1 MEILQLHSSHN
12 KKEFSCG
19 KLQLDN
25 YIHFQATQDV
35 KKMLAAC
42 FVLVNN
48 QNTVLGYYTLSNSGI
63 PKDTIPFEF
72 QKRIPNSYTN
82 LPATL
87 LGRLAIDKSISGKGM
102 GELLL
107 LDALKR
113 CYYVSKSE
121 IGSMAV
127 IIDPIDDNAILFYKK
142 YGFILLPDSGKMFIA
157 MKTITQLITNK

>member
-1 MEILQLHSSHN
+1 MEIVQLHSSHI

-19 KLQLDN
+19 KSLLDN
-25 YIHFQATQDV
+25 YIHFQASQDI

-48 QNTVLGYYTLSNSGI
+48 KNIVLGYYTLSNSGI
-63 PKDTIPFEF
+63 PKDTIPLEF
-72 QKRIPNSYTN
+72 QKRIPNSYAN

-87 LGRLAIDKSISGKGM
+87 LGRLAIDKSISKKGM

-121 IGSMAV
+121 MGSMAV
-127 IIDPIDDNAILFYKK
+127 VVDPIDDSAILFYKK
-142 YGFILLPDSGKMFIA
+142 YGFILLPSSGKMFIA
-157 MKTITQLITNK
+157 MKTISQLITNK